1 MKSFDID
8 SNLTGGRPG
17 RFKLNGLIGIGD
29 EIDDYAP
36 DNWNILSGFLK
47 IPEAL
52 GRWKGIDLKLNWESL
67 NDMCEYEL
75 V

>member
-36 DNWNILSGFLK
+36 DN
-47 IPEAL
+47 
-52 GRWKGIDLKLNWESL
+52 
-67 NDMCEYEL
+67 
-75 V
+75 